1 MVDFESF
8 RNAFFEND
16 NLQKKILSVMN
27 AAMRNS
33 SDLGDG
39 IVDGIVTLAKNNGY
53 AITSDEVYTYF
64 DLLSRGEELTNFEL
78 DMVKSI
84 RDGSI

>member
-1 MVDFESF
+1 M
-8 RNAFFEND
+8 
-16 NLQKKILSVMN
+16 
-27 AAMRNS
+27 
-33 SDLGDG
+33 
-39 IVDGIVTLAKNNGY
+39 
-53 AITSDEVYTYF
+53 TYF